1 MKILAIDTAVGISV
15 ALHDGNTVVAEATRV
30 EHGVQGE
37 LTTMMIA
44 ELLAQAGWTP
54 ADLTD
59 VVVGVGPGPYTGL
72 RVGIVTA
79 TVFGHAR
86 GIPVHGICS
95 LDAVGHDAGG
105 ECIVV
110 TDARR
115 KELYWARY
123 DGGRVDGP
131 HVMVPAELADA
142 HPNARFVGPG
152 AQLYPDVVAGE
163 VMELRAGALAEL
175 FATGT
180 AQLVD
185 VAPMYLRIPDAVA
198 GTVRKKVGP

>member
-1 MKILAIDTAVGISV
+1 MKVLAIDTAVGISV
-15 ALHDGNTVVAEATRV
+15 ALHDGHSVVAEATRV

-37 LTTMMIA
+37 LTTVMIA
-44 ELLAQAGWTP
+44 ELLQQAGWTP

-86 GIPVHGICS
+86 GIPVHGVCS

-105 ECIVV
+105 DCIVV

-123 DGGRVDGP
+123 ESGRVDGP
-131 HVMVPAELADA
+131 HVMLPAELAEQF
-142 HPNARFVGPG
+142 PGARFVGPG
-152 AQLYPDVVAGE
+152 AQLYPDVVSGE
-163 VMELRAGALAEL
+163 VMDLRAGALAEL
-175 FATGT
+175 FAAGN

-185 VAPMYLRIPDAVA
+185 VAPMYLRVPDAVA